1 MKYCSHKL
9 SVQNLLIGMCR
20 GSPGVPR
27 AIRRMGYRDRWIPG
41 NLLGRTGTAA
51 DPVLVLASAQSRH
64 SFFVEACEG
73 PEMDPARLD
82 RYASMTAV
90 DLRERT
96 PLSQDQ
102 TELYGVAV
110 FGLEEHRD
118 TLRSSIRDSKLKP
131 TLLLRTRDGLVMD
144 ANPFPKV
151 ALANL
156 FRPFLSLDWE
166 SAPLGWIAYD
176 HESDLAEVAQAVIPQ
191 VIAFAAGGVN
201 RVKIGRVCEDHLLW
215 DLSTRAARRQMR
227 AKVSAALSSAAGHE
241 FSEFFTLR
249 SGALTFSG
257 TAQAAIRAPGSPT
270 LKRMARHHAALL
282 ERLAG

>member
-1 MKYCSHKL
+1 
-9 SVQNLLIGMCR
+9 
-20 GSPGVPR
+20 
-27 AIRRMGYRDRWIPG
+27 MGYRDRWIPG
-41 NLLGRTGTAA
+41 DLLGKTGTAT

-64 SFFVEACEG
+64 SIFVEVCEG
-73 PEMDPARLD
+73 PEMDPGRLD
-82 RYASMTAV
+82 RYASVTAV

-110 FGLEEHRD
+110 FGLEEHGD
-118 TLRSSIRDSKLKP
+118 SLRSSIRDSKPRP
-131 TLLLRTRDGLVMD
+131 TLLLRTPDGLVIG

-156 FRPFLSLDWE
+156 FRPVLSLDWQ
-166 SAPLGWIAYD
+166 SAPLGWIPYD
-176 HESDLAEVAQAVIPQ
+176 HESDLAEVAQTVIPE
-191 VIAFAAGGVN
+191 VIARATGGVN
-201 RVKIGRVCEDHLLW
+201 RLKVGRICEDHLLW
-215 DLSTRAARRQMR
+215 DLSTRKARKKMR
-227 AKVSAALSSAAGHE
+227 ARVNAALSAAARHE

-249 SGALTFSG
+249 SGMLTFSD

-270 LKRMARHHAALL
+270 LKRMARQQSALL